1 VGAKKARRD
10 LAEKKDL
17 KDDLLLIPR
26 KDLFPTK
33 YQAIIDLLLAAGV
46 TDIRTQEIEHPLTAL
61 ALASANAGFAFVP
74 ASAQELSARGVIFR
88 PLKADVPPLETV
100 ALWSNASP
108 DPLVARVLDILRR
121 LGSEKKKTPAS
132 QPNQRG
138 LSRFTYLPG
147 R

>member
-1 VGAKKARRD
+1 M
-10 LAEKKDL
+10 
-17 KDDLLLIPR
+17 
-26 KDLFPTK
+26 
-33 YQAIIDLLLAAGV
+33 
-46 TDIRTQEIEHPLTAL
+46 TDMRTQEIEHPLTAL

-121 LGSEKKKTPAS
+121 LGSEKKKASFPTEPA
-132 QPNQRG
+132 R
-138 LSRFTYLPG
+138 
-147 R
+147 